1 VLGLIGC
8 VEVFFI
14 PPARLQG
21 NSPTCLESTNAAQ
34 KNNKLF
40 ISPVQSLYLHQIR
53 SSDLVLLGES
63 LKWIAACRE
72 FVG

>member
-1 VLGLIGC
+1 MLGVLGLISC
-8 VEVFFI
+8 VEIFFI

-40 ISPVQSLYLHQIR
+40 ISPAFTCICSIFVSA
-53 SSDLVLLGES
+53 SD
-63 LKWIAACRE
+63 
-72 FVG
+72 